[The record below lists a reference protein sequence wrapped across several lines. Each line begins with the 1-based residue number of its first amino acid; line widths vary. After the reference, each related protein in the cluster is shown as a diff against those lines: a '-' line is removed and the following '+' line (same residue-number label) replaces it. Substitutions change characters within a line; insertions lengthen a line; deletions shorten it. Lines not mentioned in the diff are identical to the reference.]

1 MAYVSKKF
9 ETMVRNHDLVN
20 FNKNLSESYYSGLH
34 PELKF
39 LFDMPIEKQY
49 EYIDRAI
56 EEYQAANNESVFSVP
71 SFMVID
77 WVRKN
82 RKNKKESKNCPLTSK
97 AVMDIFMDCLFK
109 EQPAIGTK
117 YIPSRGISVNVG
129 FDPEKIESHKDE
141 IINLLKFLPTE
152 FFETDQEQ
160 IITHKK
166 CEGGGWSLLK
176 APFTKYDTQWG
187 EQIDADRL
195 FMLGMAIGKVKYL
208 MPREF
213 WSALPGGVPYY
224 IILNKCEKIEMLT
237 VGS

>member
-1 MAYVSKKF
+1 MAYVNKKF
-9 ETMVRNHDLVN
+9 ETLVRNQDLVK
-20 FNKNLSESYYSGLH
+20 FSKNLSESYYSGLH

-49 EYIDRAI
+49 EYIDRAM

-71 SFMVID
+71 AFMVIA

-82 RKNKKESKNCPLTSK
+82 RKNKKESKNCPLSSK

-109 EQPAIGTK
+109 EQPTAGTEYVPVIG
-117 YIPSRGISVNVG
+117 IRENIG
-129 FDPEKIESHKDE
+129 FDPKKIKTHKDE
-141 IINLLKFLPTE
+141 IINLLNFLPSE
-152 FFETDQEQ
+152 FFETEQ
-160 IITHKK
+160 NG
-166 CEGGGWSLLK
+166 EGGGWSLLK

-208 MPREF
+208 MPRKLWF
-213 WSALPGGVPYY
+213 MLPGCVPYY
-224 IILNKCEKIEMLT
+224 VISKECEEVEMA
-237 VGS
+237 VVK